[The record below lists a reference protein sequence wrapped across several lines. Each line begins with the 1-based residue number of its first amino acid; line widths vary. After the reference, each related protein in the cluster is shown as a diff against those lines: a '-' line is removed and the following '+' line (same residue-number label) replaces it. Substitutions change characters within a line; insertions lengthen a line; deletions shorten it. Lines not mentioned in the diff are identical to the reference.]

1 MVQVGDWVL
10 IHEDAVGSPGSLPD
24 PGNPVKVIRVTD
36 DFEGK
41 QCIWVDTPKWV
52 ENFFNP
58 KEYTVVEPLEWE
70 KELNAGTVPDV
81 VNNPSHYM
89 IVDGFEVIDV
99 IKALASDD
107 YFYGNAI
114 KYLLRAKRK
123 DNLVQDLQKCK
134 KHIDWMIENAESQTP
149 SG

>member
-10 IHEDAVGSPGSLPD
+10 IHEDAVGCGGTFPD

-41 QCIWVDTPKWV
+41 QCIWVDTPMEV
-52 ENFFNP
+52 ENFFYP
-58 KEYTVVEPLEWE
+58 EEYTVFAVWPE
-70 KELNAGTVPDV
+70 NAIPDV

-99 IKALASDD
+99 IKALALDD

-123 DNLVQDLQKCK
+123 GNLVQDLQKCK

-149 SG
+149 SA